1 MKDWDVRPPEIRTL
15 FNPAF
20 CGLVLAR
27 GIKGYYQETSESMP
41 YSLSLLILPLCLH
54 KRTRD
59 QVLDN
64 NRSYFTK
71 ILEAYPE
78 IRVNFAQRTRGL
90 LPYSMEALAFL
101 MKCNSIEVDD
111 NGSIF
116 LNEDGIMK
124 TIKGSQDTQDCQ
136 KAAKL
141 IGKKFGKI
149 NDKVTIYTSLG
160 VKP

>member
-1 MKDWDVRPPEIRTL
+1 MKDWNVRPPEIRTL

-27 GIKGYYQETSESMP
+27 SIKGFNQETSESMP

-59 QVLDN
+59 QILDN

-78 IRVNFAQRTRGL
+78 IRVNFAQRTHGL
-90 LPYSMEALAFL
+90 LRYSMEALAFL
-101 MKCNSIEVDD
+101 MKCNSIQVDG
-111 NGSIF
+111 NGSLI
-116 LNEDGIMK
+116 LNEDGIRK
-124 TIKGSQDTQDCQ
+124 TISGSQDTQDCQ
-136 KAAKL
+136 RAAIL